1 MNYFLFQL
9 YKHDD
14 PDCSEL
20 CECHMNEKLSCQVL
34 TCIERV
40 ACNTGPLTSA
50 IANTL
55 FFHLFTNC
63 TLHQVR
69 ATKSPCT
76 RDVS

>member
-40 ACNTGPLTSA
+40 ACNTGLLTSA
-50 IANTL
+50 IANIL
-55 FFHLFTNC
+55 FFIFL
-63 TLHQVR
+63 QIVR
-69 ATKSPCT
+69 CIKVEQPRVPEMRA
-76 RDVS
+76 R